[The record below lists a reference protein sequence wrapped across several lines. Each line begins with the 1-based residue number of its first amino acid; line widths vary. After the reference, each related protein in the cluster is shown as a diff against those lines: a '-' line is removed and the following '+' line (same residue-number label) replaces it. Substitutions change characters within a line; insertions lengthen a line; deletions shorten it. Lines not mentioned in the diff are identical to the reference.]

1 MSKHIAYRQLEL
13 SKVPRIDFRKLKRK
27 FETDKDLKQYLELI
41 DERTIMLKF
50 DNYIPETDTEIETCK
65 QLNEETAD
73 LIMQVLQRTIDR
85 LTKYSAKFG
94 KR

>member
-13 SKVPRIDFRKLKRK
+13 SKVPRIEFRKLKRK

-73 LIMQVLQRTIDR
+73 LIMQKLQRTIDK
-85 LTKYSAKFG
+85 LTRYSAKFG

>member
-73 LIMQVLQRTIDR
+73 LIMAMLQRTIDR

-94 KR
+94 KK

>member
-13 SKVPRIDFRKLKRK
+13 SKVPRIEFRKLKRK
-27 FETDKDLKQYLELI
+27 FEADKDLKQYLELI

-73 LIMQVLQRTIDR
+73 LIMQKLQRTIDK
-85 LTKYSAKFG
+85 LTRYSAKFG

>member
-13 SKVPRIDFRKLKRK
+13 TQVPRREFRQLKRK

-41 DERTIMLKF
+41 DDRTIMLKF
-50 DNYIPETDTEIETCK
+50 DNYIPETDTEVESCK

-73 LIMQVLQRTIDR
+73 LIMTMLQRTIDR
-85 LTKYSAKFG
+85 LTKYSAKFN